1 MELDVKLPCGDRSA
15 FAARRCMDALAPFL
29 DRERADE
36 LRLLV
41 SELVTNSILHAGGD
55 ERSWIHLI
63 VKVIPARRVRAEV
76 RDYGPGFEP
85 SVPEQVDDD
94 QLIHGRGLFLV
105 EHLADSW
112 GVESEGLTKVWFEL
126 DLVPAS

>member
-15 FAARRCMDALAPFL
+15 FSARRCMDALAPFL
-29 DRERADE
+29 DRDRADE

-41 SELVTNSILHAGGD
+41 SELVTNSIRHAGGD

-63 VKVIPARRVRAEV
+63 VKIIPSLRVRAEV
-76 RDYGPGFEP
+76 RDYGPGFQP
-85 SVPEQVDDD
+85 DVPEHVDDD

-112 GVESEGLTKVWFEL
+112 GVEMHGLTKVWFEL
-126 DLVPAS
+126 DLAR